1 VKRTLRAA
9 AAVVV
14 SLGLVGAAVPATG
27 VADVGVL
34 TIGSTGCC
42 KN

>member
-1 VKRTLRAA
+1 MKRTLRTA

-27 VADVGVL
+27 LPDFNVMV
-34 TIGSTGCC
+34 IGSTGCC
-42 KN
+42 KS